1 MQYHNIIDPYLN
13 VGGDGLWVPTEF
25 DVASVPLAPIDIA
38 MLVELACQQSYP
50 SILSHT
56 FIFWYS
62 VIF

>member
-50 SILSHT
+50 SIYCLVLFFSGT
-56 FIFWYS
+56 
-62 VIF
+62 V